1 MASVKKQIR
10 MVILSSGKPIDYVQR
25 YDGTYSPFY
34 ESDLEY
40 FIYKQKRIWKEFLKS
55 VFRKR

>member
-1 MASVKKQIR
+1 

-40 FIYKQKRIWKEFLKS
+40 FIYKQKRIWKDFLKS